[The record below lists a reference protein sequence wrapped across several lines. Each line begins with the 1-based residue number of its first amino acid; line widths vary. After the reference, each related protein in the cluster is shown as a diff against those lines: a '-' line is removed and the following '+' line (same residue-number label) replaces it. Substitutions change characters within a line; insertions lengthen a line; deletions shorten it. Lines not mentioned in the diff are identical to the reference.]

1 MPMRAEQRMIREQ
14 EEFAAKRAA
23 QLDVMYNDEIN
34 RIYTE
39 RIAEGCSSSNVD
51 KAVNPIIHISTQ
63 ASSNCNFNITL
74 SDSQFEAF
82 KEMVRDT
89 LMLLS

>member
-1 MPMRAEQRMIREQ
+1 MPMRGVQKMFREQ

-34 RIYTE
+34 RIYNE
-39 RIAEGCSSSNVD
+39 RIAEGCSGSNVD

-63 ASSNCNFNITL
+63 ASSSCNFNITL